1 MNLEEKMELNGSLSP
16 ADAARYQRRLKI
28 MGMESEQAL
37 DAIISDPTPAA
48 LVQSF
53 PHQDLYFLVNDIGV
67 EDALPVL
74 AVASSEQWEYFIDV
88 EVWQRDLLDA
98 DGLTRW
104 FDLLLKADPRRCVN
118 WMLIEHTAFFEA
130 YLARYIDVRVR
141 EKNEDPSDFGPGWFT
156 FDDWFYIRHRD
167 LPEEP
172 VEEGAPYIHPDD
184 RNDVVFSI
192 LQTLS
197 TGDHPRFQS
206 VMLEAMSVLSAE
218 VEEESYRLRNVRLS
232 EKGFLPFE
240 EALGVYAPLAVEA
253 LRKGVRKAPPLDAD
267 TVVPH
272 AHTGAVREGTLFSDA
287 LGHLDDG
294 VLLSALQMEFA
305 VLCNRVISADQKW
318 VRERSELTFVVKKVC
333 GYISLG
339 LEALNREAEVEKSL
353 GAWLTDAGLE
363 EIFRVGYGQAARLK
377 FKADRWR
384 KESWLM
390 GQGLSLS
397 LLGEAWMGVAGGLL
411 LNRPLYFDNY
421 ISGSL
426 YREFETLADIEAT
439 EAIFSDIVGIDA
451 VLSLLD
457 PDPKPFKGPNL
468 TLKSLLLTLW
478 APAWLGES
486 DHTGPLTLVQVTRL
500 LSGIWTREGERTQIS
515 DEVKTHFLSWLA
527 QETGLS
533 RSEISER
540 LAEGL
545 ERLFAEVADEYGHID
560 PCQADARFIHL
571 FILDEASQNE

>member
-16 ADAARYQRRLKI
+16 ADAARYERRLKI
-28 MGMESEQAL
+28 MGMEPEKAL

-74 AVASSEQWEYFIDV
+74 AVASSEQWEYFVDV
-88 EVWQRDLLDA
+88 EVWQRDLLDV

-118 WMLIEHTAFFEA
+118 WMLVEHTAFFED
-130 YLARYIDVRVR
+130 YLARHIEVRVR
-141 EKNEDPSDFGPGWFT
+141 EKNEDPSEFGPGWFT
-156 FDDWFYIRHRD
+156 FDDWFYIKHREVAD
-167 LPEEP
+167 EP
-172 VEEGAPYIHPDD
+172 VEEGVPYIHPDD
-184 RNDVVFSI
+184 RNDVVFSL

-197 TGDHPRFQS
+197 KGDNPRFQS

-232 EKGFLPFE
+232 EKGFLPFD
-240 EALGVYAPLAVEA
+240 EALGVYAPLGPDDLHKG
-253 LRKGVRKAPPLDAD
+253 LRKTPPLDAA

-272 AHTGAVREGTLFSDA
+272 AHTGVVLEGSLFSDA
-287 LGHLDDG
+287 LAGLDDG
-294 VLLSALQMEFA
+294 ALLSALQMEFA
-305 VLCNRVISADQKW
+305 VLCNRVIAADQKP
-318 VRERSELTFVVKKVC
+318 VRERAELSSVVKKVC

-339 LEALNREAEVEKSL
+339 LEALNRDAEEDKGL
-353 GAWLTDAGLE
+353 GAWLTEAGLE
-363 EIFRVGYGQAARLK
+363 EIFRVGYGLAMGLK

-384 KESWLM
+384 KESWLL
-390 GQGLSLS
+390 GRGLPLS

-421 ISGSL
+421 KSGSL
-426 YREFETLADIEAT
+426 YREFESLADIEAT
-439 EAIFSDIVGIDA
+439 ETVMADVMGIDA

-457 PDPKPFKGPNL
+457 PDPEPFKGPNF

-478 APAWLGES
+478 APAWLG
-486 DHTGPLTLVQVTRL
+486 DAGHQGLLTLAQVKRL
-500 LSGIWTREGERTQIS
+500 LAGIWAGEGETRHIS
-515 DEVKTHFLSWLA
+515 DEAKAHCLAWLA
-527 QETGLS
+527 DETGLS
-533 RSEISER
+533 RVEISER

-545 ERLFAEVADEYGHID
+545 ERLFGEVADEYAHLD
-560 PCQADARFIHL
+560 PAQADARFIHL
-571 FILDEASQNE
+571 FLTQAD